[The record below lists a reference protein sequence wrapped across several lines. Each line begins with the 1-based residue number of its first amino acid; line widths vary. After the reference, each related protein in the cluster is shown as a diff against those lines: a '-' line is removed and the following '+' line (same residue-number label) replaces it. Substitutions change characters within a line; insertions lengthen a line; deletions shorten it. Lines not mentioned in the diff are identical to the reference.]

1 MFSAALLVRGLLASL
16 LVSAAATAWALRPGD
31 AAPGFQLQSNAG
43 TVTLDALRGRHVYVD
58 FWASWCAPCKL
69 SFPWLN
75 QVQARWPQLAIV
87 GINVDR
93 RRDDAER
100 FLRATPARFTIAY
113 DATGATPAAYA
124 VKTMPSAYLI
134 GPDGRVLWVHRGFRE
149 GDIPAL
155 DAALDKVLGG
165 TAGTDSS
172 RGMPK

>member
-1 MFSAALLVRGLLASL
+1 MASASIAGAV
-16 LVSAAATAWALRPGD
+16 RPGD
-31 AAPGFQLQSNAG
+31 MAPGFQLDGAAG
-43 TVTLDALRGRHVYVD
+43 AVSLDAFRGRHVYVD

-75 QVQARWPQLAIV
+75 RVQARWPQLAIV

-93 RRDDAER
+93 RREDAER

-149 GDIPAL
+149 GDAAAL
-155 DAALDKVLGG
+155 DAALDQVLGG

-172 RGMPK
+172 RGTPK